1 MNDFF
6 INKPKNPFQNY
17 DLAGVVETAETLPN
31 WQIRQIIKLKNS
43 TKPRKLTKILN
54 WWSWKNL
61 QIRPN
66 HRNWRIMQNR
76 WLYLNHH
83 KWSNMNKI
91 IITNKFSKIIK
102 LLKLDKSWISN
113 VTNHISLPLL
123 NSGCTVHNHTAVY
136 KIIQKKFLSWK
147 LYKIWNM

>member
-54 WWSWKNL
+54 
-61 QIRPN
+61 
-66 HRNWRIMQNR
+66 
-76 WLYLNHH
+76 
-83 KWSNMNKI
+83 
-91 IITNKFSKIIK
+91 
-102 LLKLDKSWISN
+102 
-113 VTNHISLPLL
+113 
-123 NSGCTVHNHTAVY
+123 
-136 KIIQKKFLSWK
+136 
-147 LYKIWNM
+147 